1 MSIQFVVGFVVDLVE
16 HVYCKQRVAHL
27 VDKPER
33 LHYVA
38 LYALALCLGQLV
50 YGYKAIGGRA
60 VHVGFGCGRDAV
72 GGGSVRQIG
81 LGRSQVVAATY
92 AWATT
97 LGLWLELY

>member
-60 VHVGFGCGRDAV
+60 VHVGVGCGRDAV

-81 LGRSQVVAATY
+81 LGRSYVVAAAY

>member
-60 VHVGFGCGRDAV
+60 VHVGVGCGRDAV
-72 GGGSVRQIG
+72 GGG
-81 LGRSQVVAATY
+81 AM
-92 AWATT
+92 
-97 LGLWLELY
+97 

>member
-50 YGYKAIGGRA
+50 YGYKAVGGRA
-60 VHVGFGCGRDAV
+60 VHVGIGLVRGAV
-72 GGGSVRQIG
+72 GGGGMCQIG
-81 LGRSQVVAATY
+81 LGRSNVVAAAY

-97 LGLWLELY
+97 LGLWFELY